1 MLGDRDLHVTLKG
14 GGVKRKFLEIAA
26 TGALPP
32 TRAIYKKRPT
42 PERGPDAWPLT
53 VNGTAIP
60 SSGKVIYN
68 GTSLKQVNF
77 GGTKVWNSAVEKQ
90 YSIYSTAGR
99 SGWWSSFGNGVLDS
113 GLRYWTGRGQ
123 IFSPYIDLTRYT
135 KITINLFIQISGSGS
150 VELAFGFCRE
160 AAPNDWIWYRTT
172 GVKSGSNWTG
182 PNISGTYDISGLT
195 GRHRI
200 KQMSINGSGDT
211 VHTFLGNSY
220 FTYLE

>member
-1 MLGDRDLHVTLKG
+1 MQQHIAEAGELWQHKGVEQRRGKAVFHLQHGQPLGMV
-14 GGVKRKFLEIAA
+14 VFFRKWRAGFRPSILD
-26 TGALPP
+26 GA
-32 TRAIYKKRPT
+32 
-42 PERGPDAWPLT
+42 
-53 VNGTAIP
+53 
-60 SSGKVIYN
+60 
-68 GTSLKQVNF
+68 
-77 GGTKVWNSAVEKQ
+77 
-90 YSIYSTAGR
+90 
-99 SGWWSSFGNGVLDS
+99 
-113 GLRYWTGRGQ
+113 GQ

-200 KQMSINGSGDT
+200 KQLSINGSGDT

>member
-1 MLGDRDLHVTLKG
+1 M
-14 GGVKRKFLEIAA
+14 
-26 TGALPP
+26 GALKM
-32 TRAIYKKRPT
+32 ALVI
-42 PERGPDAWPLT
+42 
-53 VNGTAIP
+53 NGTSIP
-60 SSGKVIYN
+60 TSGKVVCN
-68 GTSLKQVNF
+68 GTSLKQLNI

-90 YSIYSTAGR
+90 YSIYNTASR

-113 GLRYWTGRGQ
+113 GLRYWMGRGQ
-123 IFSPYIDLTRYT
+123 IFSPYIDLTQYT
-135 KITINLFIQISGSGS
+135 KITINLFIQISGAGS

-160 AAPNDWIWYRTT
+160 SAPNDWVWMQRT
-172 GVKSGSNWTG
+172 GVVSAGAWQG

>member
-1 MLGDRDLHVTLKG
+1 M
-14 GGVKRKFLEIAA
+14 AA
-26 TGALPP
+26 Q
-32 TRAIYKKRPT
+32 RC
-42 PERGPDAWPLT
+42 
-53 VNGTAIP
+53 GTAPWKSSIP
-60 SSGKVIYN
+60 F
-68 GTSLKQVNF
+68 TTRLAARA
-77 GGTKVWNSAVEKQ
+77 GGLLSEMACWIPA
-90 YSIYSTAGR
+90 
-99 SGWWSSFGNGVLDS
+99 FD
-113 GLRYWTGRGQ
+113 TGRGGGQ

>member
-1 MLGDRDLHVTLKG
+1 M
-14 GGVKRKFLEIAA
+14 A
-26 TGALPP
+26 
-32 TRAIYKKRPT
+32 
-42 PERGPDAWPLT
+42 LT
-53 VNGTAIP
+53 VNGTASP